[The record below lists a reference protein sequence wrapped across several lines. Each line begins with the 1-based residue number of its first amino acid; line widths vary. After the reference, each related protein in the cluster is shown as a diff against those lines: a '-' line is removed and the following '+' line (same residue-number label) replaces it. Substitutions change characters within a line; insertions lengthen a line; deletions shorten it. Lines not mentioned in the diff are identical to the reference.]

1 MKSLKAK
8 RIAAVA
14 AGAALLGIGLAFAGP
29 ITFQN
34 VPIIN
39 NAGQPVVQVVLGSSA
54 KPADGVSAANIAA
67 AIGNLAFTSV
77 PVTASI
83 NASQAQ
89 SVLKPVV
96 STTGY
101 TLANQQVYFN
111 ESSSSYVSGTYS
123 FSALIGSVLNRAVKM
138 NQPLNTKTLQTSA
151 SGYAYSES
159 NSLTVSPVA
168 SPYFFDE
175 PVPYTTVSGSVNG
188 GGVSFTSGFVNAS
201 SDNILRVTPQELP
214 ALMNNVGANGESE
227 YLWVTGFP
235 VYDQN
240 TNAKTFELKS
250 AGGAYQAVFNK
261 PISYKTGSNAVNNA
275 QISLLGQNWTILNYE
290 LPGASAFNSNTG
302 VASASSTSVVNGGML
317 QLASSLSPLSTVF
330 VGQNITSGPFKVEL
344 TDIGRTTNGLLPAA
358 VNVYYNGALVN
369 TTAITPPSVQKFNVS
384 NHTLYVKVN
393 STFAGY
399 YAYTKY
405 AKMQLYSNVMNVTSG
420 SVFNKTTNP
429 GWNTELLWTNTTSG
443 IANELQGIVIF
454 NETPTSLKPGQSF
467 NFITSPSLYKLT
479 FDGQSLSSSSYD
491 PVSITSSQSSETYEN
506 APTNTGGG
514 VGNINNITMPAQLL
528 TVTSQI
534 PNAFSYSGQTG
545 SSILYDLTPYQLTES
560 HANGNTLVNAT
571 ATISISGNYVSS
583 TYPLQVTVKGARTNG
598 SGITTLET
606 VSLTNSL
613 YTTGNFPAYNVTS
626 ITLNRALPGVT
637 VDVNT
642 IEPMASLTTLSPQ
655 ILYSVSGKNYM
666 YNTSAANVIYNQQ
679 NGQPTTNFALTKTG
693 GTYLGTMHAA
703 APYFEYTMNE
713 IAVPSQSS
721 SQDQLA
727 FDIYNSTSGPGASPL
742 FQLNNSVSGT
752 PNNMTYSSTSGANVL
767 APVGF
772 YTERGSKV
780 ATISRSALTVDF
792 AKAVDM
798 LQFSVGPSN
807 VTAVTLHQKMVGPVG
822 IGQAIPGIPNVTVAA
837 VNASVAVSGKNYS
850 ISGISNIVATPS
862 VSSATEPVMLKNM
875 TVAGSPSAL
884 VVLDSQA
891 NPSSNLILIGSG
903 FVNTLSAQL
912 QSSYNVS
919 VTPTTQIDAA
929 YGSNRILI
937 AGYYA
942 NQTTAAANSFIQALY
957 AKASTT

>member
-1 MKSLKAK
+1 
-8 RIAAVA
+8 
-14 AGAALLGIGLAFAGP
+14 
-29 ITFQN
+29 
-34 VPIIN
+34 
-39 NAGQPVVQVVLGSSA
+39 
-54 KPADGVSAANIAA
+54 
-67 AIGNLAFTSV
+67 
-77 PVTASI
+77 
-83 NASQAQ
+83 
-89 SVLKPVV
+89 
-96 STTGY
+96 
-101 TLANQQVYFN
+101 
-111 ESSSSYVSGTYS
+111 
-123 FSALIGSVLNRAVKM
+123 
-138 NQPLNTKTLQTSA
+138 
-151 SGYAYSES
+151 
-159 NSLTVSPVA
+159 
-168 SPYFFDE
+168 
-175 PVPYTTVSGSVNG
+175 
-188 GGVSFTSGFVNAS
+188 
-201 SDNILRVTPQELP
+201 
-214 ALMNNVGANGESE
+214 
-227 YLWVTGFP
+227 
-235 VYDQN
+235 
-240 TNAKTFELKS
+240 
-250 AGGAYQAVFNK
+250 
-261 PISYKTGSNAVNNA
+261 
-275 QISLLGQNWTILNYE
+275 
-290 LPGASAFNSNTG
+290 
-302 VASASSTSVVNGGML
+302 
-317 QLASSLSPLSTVF
+317 
-330 VGQNITSGPFKVEL
+330 
-344 TDIGRTTNGLLPAA
+344 
-358 VNVYYNGALVN
+358 
-369 TTAITPPSVQKFNVS
+369 
-384 NHTLYVKVN
+384 
-393 STFAGY
+393 
-399 YAYTKY
+399 
-405 AKMQLYSNVMNVTSG
+405 MQLYSNVMNVTSG
-420 SVFNKTTNP
+420 GVFNKTTNP
-429 GWNTELLWTNTTSG
+429 GWNAELLWTNTTSG
-443 IANELQGIVIF
+443 IPNELQSVVIF

-467 NFITSPSLYKLT
+467 NFITSPSVYKLT

-491 PVSITSSQSSETYEN
+491 PVSITTSQSSETYEN
-506 APTNTGGG
+506 APTHTTGGL
-514 VGNINNITMPAQLL
+514 GNINNMTMPAQLL

-545 SSILYDLTPYQLTES
+545 SSILYDLTPYQLIENTV
-560 HANGNTLVNAT
+560 NTNTLAYNA
-571 ATISISGNYVSS
+571 ILNVSISGNYVSS
-583 TYPLQVTVKGARTNG
+583 TYPLQVTVKGARTSS

-606 VSLTNSL
+606 VSMNSP
-613 YTTGNFPAYNVTS
+613 TKISGNFPAYNVTS

-637 VDVNT
+637 ANVLYVGASNVL
-642 IEPMASLTTLSPQ
+642 MASLTTLSPQ
-655 ILYSVSGKNYM
+655 ILYSVSGKSYM
-666 YNTSAANVIYNQQ
+666 YNTSATNTIYNQQ
-679 NGQPTTNFALTKTG
+679 NGQPTTNFALTTTG
-693 GTYLGTMHAA
+693 GTYSNTMHAA

-752 PNNMTYSSTSGANVL
+752 PNNMTYSPTSGSTVL

-937 AGYYA
+937 AGYSA